1 MTEAICGATE
11 NRCSNRQGAIPE
23 TSGTSADVGGE
34 SELRIDFGRRYR
46 VYHSIADALVVLSC
60 GGDRTASREACAAR
74 ERWDQFARDLGRRSI
89 PIPGILERTPLHDR
103 IDASNLNRRPRQRV
117 FTVHQRLENLVW
129 CLTAKRT
136 FATQR
141 FNHHSSDSE
150 DVSALINRTA
160 GEDLRRN

>member
-74 ERWDQFARDLGRRSI
+74 ERWDQFARDLGRRAIAI
-89 PIPGILERTPLHDR
+89 PRILGETALHDGIER
-103 IDASNLNRRPRQRV
+103 SNLSRLPGQMIVAVQQRRENFVRRL
-117 FTVHQRLENLVW
+117 TV
-129 CLTAKRT
+129 KR
-136 FATQR
+136 
-141 FNHHSSDSE
+141 
-150 DVSALINRTA
+150 
-160 GEDLRRN
+160 